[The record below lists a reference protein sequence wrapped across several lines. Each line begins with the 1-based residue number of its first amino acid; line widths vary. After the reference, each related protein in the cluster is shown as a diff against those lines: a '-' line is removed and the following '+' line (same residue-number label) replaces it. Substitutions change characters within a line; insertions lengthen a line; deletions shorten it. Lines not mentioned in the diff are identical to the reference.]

1 MPRILGV
8 SLPHRVQLLQDDFV
22 SDFTTDLP
30 FARWRINRLSSSS
43 ALRLFGCLLSTRK
56 RCSNLPPTSKGRA
69 VRAGHSHLHTSG
81 NKTLQTWCKEAMRIS
96 STDAGFRG
104 LGLWAI
110 AASFFGARGSLTF
123 SFLFAATSCN
133 KIFARRSQTTTTKG
147 RTTVMY
153 TRKMIRTWLTVAMV
167 MASAERAHA
176 FGTLVR
182 APRLHLCKFFHVY
195 VSQKNFMRACCH
207 IHKPRIRTKYITCNI
222 GQTKLLRTGKRVI
235 ARPSFYAQP
244 PCRCKT
250 RTVRSRCRHPR
261 RSWPT
266 SWRVQWA
273 SEASFMWACSFSS
286 SSWSSS
292 RLPFKILSRPLVSS
306 QVCPFNVT
314 SRATL

>member
-1 MPRILGV
+1 MFKPPTHLQGTSSQSRPFTLAHLRKQNP
-8 SLPHRVQLLQDDFV
+8 SNLVQRGHENL
-22 SDFTTDLP
+22 
-30 FARWRINRLSSSS
+30 INR
-43 ALRLFGCLLSTRK
+43 
-56 RCSNLPPTSKGRA
+56 
-69 VRAGHSHLHTSG
+69 
-81 NKTLQTWCKEAMRIS
+81 
-96 STDAGFRG
+96 RG
-104 LGLWAI
+104 LSRSRLVSHRCLVLWC
-110 AASFFGARGSLTF
+110 SGVVDFQ
-123 SFLFAATSCN
+123 FLIRCN
-133 KIFARRSQTTTTKG
+133 KLQQNICAKESNDNDQG

-261 RSWPT
+261 RSRPT